1 MFTGLIERK
10 GVVVGASDAS
20 LSRPARLWV
29 DVGEG
34 FHAAQGDSV
43 AVNGCCLTVAA
54 QRRNQFAFD
63 VSSETLDCTTF
74 GVALLSGSWPGTNVN
89 LERAMK
95 LGDRLGGH
103 LVSGHV
109 DGTATVLSL
118 EQLSSGWR
126 FCVLVEKPM
135 GRFIIPKG
143 SVCIDG
149 TSLTVNS
156 VIDEENGT
164 VIEMMLIP
172 ATLEITNLAQR
183 VAGDQ
188 VNIELDMMAKFAAR
202 LDETSHWAGKSHQK

>member
-10 GVVVGASDAS
+10 GSVVEAAHANAAA
-20 LSRPARLWV
+20 PARLWV
-29 DVGEG
+29 DPGEG
-34 FHAAQGDSV
+34 FEAGHGDSI

-54 QRRNQFAFD
+54 QRGNQFAFD
-63 VSSETLDCTTF
+63 VSSETLECTTF
-74 GVALLSGSWPGTNVN
+74 GVALASGAWPGTHVN
-89 LERAMK
+89 LERALR

-103 LVSGHV
+103 LVSGHI
-109 DGTATVLSL
+109 DGTGTVLGL
-118 EQLSSGWR
+118 DAIATGWR

-156 VIDEENGT
+156 VKDQPDGT

-172 ATLEITNLAQR
+172 ATLQITNLSKRA
-183 VAGDQ
+183 AGDQ

-202 LDETSHWAGKSHQK
+202 LDETAQWASFSHKK